1 MATIGN
7 LRVGKPQT
15 TPSQPAHTPGV
26 RQGNQLG
33 NYSKQAGHFPDG
45 RATARRSTGINPE
58 LREPI
63 DPRSP
68 NLSPA

>member
-1 MATIGN
+1 MEIVDN

-15 TPSQPAHTPGV
+15 TPSKPAHTPGV
-26 RQGNQLG
+26 RQGNKLG
-33 NYSKQAGHFPDG
+33 SYERQAGHLPNG
-45 RATARRSTGINPE
+45 RATARRSTSINPH

-68 NLSPA
+68 NLPPP

>member
-1 MATIGN
+1 MEIVDN

-26 RQGNQLG
+26 RRGNKLG
-33 NYSKQAGHFPDG
+33 SYERQEGHLPDG
-45 RATARRSTGINPE
+45 RATARRSTSINPH
-58 LREPI
+58 LRDPI

-68 NLSPA
+68 MLSPA